1 MKALYSLSPR
11 QLRIL
16 LGLALFF
23 TSVLAV
29 LFAVALR
36 EQSQVAVITLLAVT
50 PPGLGARSTPT
61 ASAIPPAATPA
72 SQLAAA
78 PGATLTA
85 TLPAGLNPA
94 HTQSTANEP
103 PAITPLAP
111 LTFTLSATASLS
123 PTLTLS
129 PTATITVTSSPSLPQ
144 GWPGNYPELTASK
157 LSVHVI
163 RNEDRLVMELVRRAH
178 PRLIKALDDFSW
190 LVEVKAVSP
199 GTLTIGRLNDF
210 ESSSQEHWPE
220 TKDPVAA
227 AEEYVAAHLDIYQRN
242 PVVDYWEA
250 WNEFVP
256 VTPERWK
263 WYALFE
269 ATRACLM
276 QAHGLRAAVG
286 GFAAGSPEY
295 SEMALFVPA
304 LEAAHRCGGIFTLHE
319 GVSPIIGC
327 GVSATDPEVRIP
339 GAPQFDNIPVGYI
352 TVRYR
357 YWYEGYLKP
366 RGLGDLPLVV
376 SELAVGGIVPE
387 SPCNGP
393 GGAGWK
399 GYQSWWVQQGVGPTG
414 PEAYV
419 NVLAWYDRLMQKD
432 PYVIGAT
439 IFTAGAISP
448 DLGWTDADLHD
459 ALIPLMNYLLRER

>member
-1 MKALYSLSPR
+1 MKANHSLSPR
-11 QLRIL
+11 QRRNL

-23 TSVLAV
+23 TSVLGLLFAAV
-29 LFAVALR
+29 LREPPDVA
-36 EQSQVAVITLLAVT
+36 AITPPAVT
-50 PPGLGARSTPT
+50 PQGRGARSTPT
-61 ASAIPPAATPA
+61 PSAAPPTATPV
-72 SQLAAA
+72 SQLALA

-85 TLPAGLNPA
+85 TPRVTLNPA
-94 HTQSTANEP
+94 HTQSIANEP

-111 LTFTLSATASLS
+111 LTFTLSPTASFS
-123 PTLTLS
+123 PTLAVS
-129 PTATITVTSSPSLPQ
+129 PTATITVTSSLSLPR

-157 LSVHVI
+157 LSVHVV
-163 RNEDRLVMELVRRAH
+163 RNEDRLVMDLVRRAH

-199 GTLTIGRLNDF
+199 GTLTIGRLNADA
-210 ESSSQEHWPE
+210 SNSQEHWPE
-220 TKDPVAA
+220 TTDPVAA
-227 AEEYVAAHLDIYQRN
+227 AEEYVLADLDIYQRN
-242 PVVDYWEA
+242 PAVDYWEA

-256 VTPERWK
+256 VTTERWK
-263 WYALFE
+263 WYAQFE

-286 GFAAGSPEY
+286 GFVAGGPEY
-295 SEMALFVPA
+295 SEMALFLPA

-339 GAPQFDNIPVGYI
+339 GAPRLDNVPVGYM

-366 RGLGDLPLVV
+366 RGIGDLPLVI
-376 SELAVGGIVPE
+376 SELAVGGIVPG

-393 GGAGWK
+393 GGAAWK
-399 GYQSWWVQQGVGPTG
+399 PYQNWWVQQGVGPTG

-419 NVLAWYDRLMQKD
+419 NVLAWYDRLMRED

-439 IFTAGAISP
+439 IFTAGAVSP
-448 DLGWTDADLHD
+448 ELVWTEFDLHD
-459 ALIPLMNYLLRER
+459 ALIPLMHYLLRER